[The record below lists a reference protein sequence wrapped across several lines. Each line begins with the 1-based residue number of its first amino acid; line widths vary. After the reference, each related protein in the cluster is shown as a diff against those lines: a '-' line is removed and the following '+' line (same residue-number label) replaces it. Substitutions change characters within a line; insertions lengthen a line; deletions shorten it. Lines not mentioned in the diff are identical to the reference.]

1 MAQTGKYAT
10 YEYIKILQGI
20 HKHVRHIENT
30 SVAYRR
36 KLLKGAEAWW
46 MYKGSVPV
54 GSVAILMEVNLKD
67 LILIIDEQIKER
79 GANLR

>member
-1 MAQTGKYAT
+1 
-10 YEYIKILQGI
+10 
-20 HKHVRHIENT
+20 
-30 SVAYRR
+30 
-36 KLLKGAEAWW
+36 

-79 GANLR
+79 GANVR